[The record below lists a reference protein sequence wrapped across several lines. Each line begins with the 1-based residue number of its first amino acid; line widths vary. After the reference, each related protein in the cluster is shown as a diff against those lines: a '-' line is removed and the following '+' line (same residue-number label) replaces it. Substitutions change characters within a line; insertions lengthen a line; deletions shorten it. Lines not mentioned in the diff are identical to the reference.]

1 MTTMTLSGKR
11 QVVLPAELCRQVSL
25 APGAQVR
32 VEMAPDGSGILVRPA
47 TDTRQKPASVLFG
60 RLFHKGKPVAIDELQ
75 GLAVARMLASSGGKP

>member
-25 APGAQVR
+25 APGTRVR

-47 TDTRQKPASVLFG
+47 TDMGRKPASVLFG
-60 RLFHKGKPVAIDELQ
+60 RLLHKGKPVAIDELQ
-75 GLAVARMLASSGGKP
+75 GLAVARKLASSREKP